1 MTVSHRGKR
10 SENGKQKRIARHLI
24 LESAFYDRKEKE
36 LISMIECAY
45 PVTVMENRFPFRE
58 YTAVQFAECGEVLI
72 DTYGQGT
79 FQK

>member
-1 MTVSHRGKR
+1 MSHRGKR
-10 SENGKQKRIARHLI
+10 SENGKQKRSGRHLI
-24 LESAFYDRKEKE
+24 FESAFYDRKEKE

-45 PVTVMENRFPFRE
+45 QVRVAEDRFPFRE
-58 YTAVQFAECGEVLI
+58 YSAVRFAECGEVLL